1 MSRDDPILR
10 VRVPEELRV
19 RLKALASE
27 NRRSMNAEI
36 VDRLEQSL
44 ADHQVPKPNDSCLVD
59 RLEAVEKAMIPDFT
73 APSFTEVSENM
84 VALRAEMLQ
93 LRKMLADLNSYRSH
107 SS

>member
-19 RLKALASE
+19 RLKAFASE

-36 VDRLEQSL
+36 VDRLEQSITNHL
-44 ADHQVPKPNDSCLVD
+44 APRANDSCLVE
-59 RLEAVEKAMIPDFT
+59 RLEAVEQAVMPDFT
-73 APSFTEVSENM
+73 EPPITVLAENV

-93 LRKMLADLNSYRSH
+93 LKAMLAELSSSRS
-107 SS
+107 